1 MSTLAF
7 TAVSNLPSHQDLGKL
22 ATQGSPWRMDCR
34 DVGRTIAPMRLT
46 WILAASLM
54 TVAAMLLAAGLVLAA
69 PDRLRPRLVSGLVSY
84 AVGTLM
90 GAAFLAL
97 LPHAFLEGEIGAV
110 LQTVLAGLVLFF
122 ALEKLILWRHCHDG
136 TCDVHRSAGPLVL
149 TSDGLHN
156 FVDGVVIA
164 GAFLAG
170 VPLGVAT
177 TVAVVAHELPQELGD
192 IALLLESG
200 YSVTRAV
207 ALNTLVS
214 LTTPLGG
221 LLAYL
226 ALDVV
231 HGAVPYV
238 LAFAAAGFVYIA
250 AADLI
255 PGLHR
260 RAAPTAGL
268 GQLVLILAGIATIAM
283 LERLHP

>member
-1 MSTLAF
+1 M
-7 TAVSNLPSHQDLGKL
+7 
-22 ATQGSPWRMDCR
+22 
-34 DVGRTIAPMRLT
+34 
-46 WILAASLM
+46 
-54 TVAAMLLAAGLVLAA
+54 
-69 PDRLRPRLVSGLVSY
+69 
-84 AVGTLM
+84 
-90 GAAFLAL
+90 
-97 LPHAFLEGEIGAV
+97 
-110 LQTVLAGLVLFF
+110 
-122 ALEKLILWRHCHDG
+122 
-136 TCDVHRSAGPLVL
+136 L

-156 FVDGVVIA
+156 FVDGAVIA

-207 ALNTLVS
+207 AL
-214 LTTPLGG
+214 
-221 LLAYL
+221 
-226 ALDVV
+226 DVV
-231 HGAVPYV
+231 HGTVPYV